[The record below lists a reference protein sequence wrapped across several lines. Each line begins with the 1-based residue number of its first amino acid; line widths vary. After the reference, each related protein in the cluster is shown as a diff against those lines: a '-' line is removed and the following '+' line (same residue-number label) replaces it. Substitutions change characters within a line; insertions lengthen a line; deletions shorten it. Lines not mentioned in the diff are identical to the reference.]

1 MASELRVNTLKDA
14 AGNNSIATSMVS
26 NGTARAW
33 INFNMSGQSI
43 TDSFAFSSIADV
55 DTGRFNCTMSTAL
68 ANATYT
74 VASDSTYVSG
84 ACNAVCVRDDQLTRT
99 TTAYQIYSSQSN
111 AGAATDST
119 SVMNQICG
127 DLA

>member
-33 INFNMSGQSI
+33 INFNCVGQSI
-43 TDSFAFSSIADV
+43 TDSFAFSSIADQAV
-55 DTGRFNCTMSTAL
+55 GRFNCTMSTAL

-74 VASDSTYVSG
+74 IASDSNYVGG
-84 ACNAVCVRDDQLTRT
+84 ANNAISVRDDQLTRT
-99 TTAYQIYSSQSN
+99 TTTYQVYSSQSN
-111 AGAATDST
+111 QGVSTDST
-119 SVMNQICG
+119 SMMNQICG

>member
-33 INFNMSGQSI
+33 INFSMSAQDI
-43 TDSFAFSSIADV
+43 TDSFGFSGVVDV
-55 DTGRFNCTMSTAL
+55 DTGRFNCTMTTAL

-74 VASDSTYVSG
+74 VASDSTFVSG
-84 ACNAVCVRDDQLTRT
+84 ACNAVCLRDDQLTRT
-99 TTAYQIYSSQSN
+99 TKTYQMYSSQSN
-111 AGAATDST
+111 AGAATDCP

>member
-33 INFNMSGQSI
+33 INLNMSGQSI
-43 TDSFAFSSIADV
+43 TDSFLFSSVADLAV
-55 DTGRFNCTMSTAL
+55 GRFNLTMSTAL

-74 VASDSTYVSG
+74 IASDSAYVAG
-84 ACNAVCVRDDQLTRT
+84 ANNSISVRDDQLTRT
-99 TTAYQIYSSQSN
+99 TTTYQMYSSQSN
-111 AGAATDST
+111 QGVATDCT

>member
-43 TDSFAFSSIADV
+43 TDSFAFSTIADV
-55 DTGRFNCTMSTAL
+55 DAGRFNCTMSTAL

-84 ACNAVCVRDDQLTRT
+84 ACNAVCLRDDQLTRT
-99 TTAYQIYSSQSN
+99 TTAYQMYSSQSN
-111 AGAATDST
+111 AGAATDCT

>member
-84 ACNAVCVRDDQLTRT
+84 ACNAVCLRDDQLTRT
-99 TTAYQIYSSQSN
+99 TTAYQMYSSQSN
-111 AGAATDST
+111 AGSATDCT